1 MTAAH
6 PTRFDKDAIR
16 RLGRAEGG
24 NSIIETALMLP
35 WILFLFMAVID
46 IGFYTYAAIS
56 TQNAARAV
64 AVYLSEST
72 PLTGTAPLDPSG
84 LGCPYVLQEIQE
96 VPLPGGAASD
106 CSDSTKVTMTMTRAA
121 APPDGQPAVSATV
134 TLTTLPMIPIPF
146 VTGQLTITRTVT
158 MRINPGAA

>member
-1 MTAAH
+1 MTGLQ
-6 PTRFDKDAIR
+6 PTRLNVTGIR
-16 RLGRAEGG
+16 RLGRDEAG
-24 NSIIETALMLP
+24 NSIIEMAFMAP

-64 AVYLSEST
+64 ALYLSQTT
-72 PLTGTAPLDPSG
+72 PLTGTAPLDPAV
-84 LGCPYVLQEIQE
+84 LGCQYALQEIQK
-96 VPLPGGAASD
+96 VPLPGGAAGD
-106 CSDSTKVTMTMTRAA
+106 CSDSTKVTLVMARAA
-121 APPDGQPAVSATV
+121 VPPDGRPAVSATV